1 MAGRRELTAVTPA
14 LVPTSRRLTF
24 ARLSTRNVVVALVSV
39 MNVWGIPREQEG
51 DQGPRSDD
59 GLRSTTRKKLVLT
72 AKVGPVGNASHH
84 RRGSGASD
92 SRGQEDTLECLLRLP
107 SQRVH
112 CTASVA
118 RVARWPATPAAAA
131 SPLGQASHTYLIPP
145 PGFGTC

>member
-14 LVPTSRRLTF
+14 LVPTSLRLTF

-39 MNVWGIPREQEG
+39 MNVWGIPREQER

-118 RVARWPATPAAAA
+118 RAARWPATPAAAA
-131 SPLGQASHTYLIPP
+131 SPLGQASHTYLIPL
-145 PGFGTC
+145 PGFCTC